1 MVVNRCY
8 NPYSI
13 YTSLYYI
20 NTIYKT
26 YKDLETKECSRW
38 GNQAILT
45 PRKVAHMPTC
55 PRCGSDN
62 KGIRQ
67 YPYRNKNMRC
77 RDGWHTV
84 GTSKALGRSP
94 LDELIDAVTEPLP
107 VVQALRKADD
117 LLRLVKPK
125 LQSLLDNT
133 PHYGISCRDYAK
145 QAEQMVLDIAKLLG
159 VQLHER
165 GN

>member
-1 MVVNRCY
+1 
-8 NPYSI
+8 
-13 YTSLYYI
+13 
-20 NTIYKT
+20 
-26 YKDLETKECSRW
+26 
-38 GNQAILT
+38 
-45 PRKVAHMPTC
+45 MPTC

-67 YPYRNKNMRC
+67 YPYHNKNMRC

-84 GTSKALGRSP
+84 GINKALGRSP

-133 PHYGISCRDYAK
+133 PHHGISCRDYAK
-145 QAEQMVLDIAKLLG
+145 QAEQTVLDIAKLLG

>member
-1 MVVNRCY
+1 
-8 NPYSI
+8 
-13 YTSLYYI
+13 
-20 NTIYKT
+20 
-26 YKDLETKECSRW
+26 
-38 GNQAILT
+38 
-45 PRKVAHMPTC
+45 MPTC

-84 GTSKALGRSP
+84 GTRTMPRYIRAALGSSP
-94 LDELIDAVTEPLP
+94 LTHELDAAHYIAGPALP
-107 VVQALRKADD
+107 DHVELPIVKVLRQANALVE
-117 LLRLVKPK
+117 LVKPK

-133 PHYGISCRDYAK
+133 PHHGISCRDYAK
-145 QAEQMVLDIAKLLG
+145 QAEQTVLDIAKLLG